1 MTIHVQPTCGSLFCE
16 LRQVMLLYLLLVHGG
31 FKKCTAAEGPPPTLC
46 LSIHSLKPYLLLHA
60 VVCLNSPIQFK
71 THLDSKTRLHERPN
85 MLKAVSACLHG
96 GVDYERST
104 LDVLSH
110 IQVSG
115 LFHIHGLTLSP
126 YMGGDVETGWYQFTL
141 FG

>member
-1 MTIHVQPTCGSLFCE
+1 MSIHVQPTCGSLFCA
-16 LRQVMLLYLLLVHGG
+16 LRHIMLLYLLLVHGG
-31 FKKCTAAEGPPPTLC
+31 FETCTAAEGPPPTLC

-71 THLDSKTRLHERPN
+71 THLDSKTCLHE
-85 MLKAVSACLHG
+85 KAQRAQSRLSLFTRRG
-96 GVDYERST
+96 GLRST

-115 LFHIHGLTLSP
+115 LFYGLTLSP
-126 YMGGDVETGWYQFTL
+126 YMGGDVETGWCQFTM